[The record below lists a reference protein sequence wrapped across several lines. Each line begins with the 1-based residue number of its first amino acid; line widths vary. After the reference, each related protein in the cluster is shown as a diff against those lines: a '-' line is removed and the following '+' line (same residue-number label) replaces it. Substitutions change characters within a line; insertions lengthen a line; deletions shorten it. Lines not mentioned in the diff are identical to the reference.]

1 MSVASLLS
9 AALLAAPPPGG
20 GLPVFEADPP
30 PGRAAFEPEVAVCPV
45 APCKP
50 DAPARPGGSHP
61 SLGLRAHEVHH
72 APTFAPHPHRHH
84 RPHGGET
91 GPPYHYDRAF
101 RPPPL
106 GRLMHDTT
114 NAQICN
120 GEAQLAVLRRT
131 DFLAGTAELSPH
143 GLRRLAWIAGRLPVT
158 ADPVLIEP
166 PARWEPAGAVL
177 AEARRTRVAA
187 LLAAGPFPVPP
198 ERVVLAPDPAD
209 GLAATDAEL
218 VYRNLL
224 ILTGSGGKLRTRFD
238 VFGSAAQGATG
249 SAGQPP
255 TAAGAPR

>member
-9 AALLAAPPPGG
+9 AALLFAAPPGG
-20 GLPVFEADPP
+20 DLPVLEADPP
-30 PGRAAFEPEVAVCPV
+30 P
-45 APCKP
+45 
-50 DAPARPGGSHP
+50 APAPPSPPGRVTFESVPAPPVCGP
-61 SLGLRAHEVHH
+61 MIHE
-72 APTFAPHPHRHH
+72 AAGPFGPTFGPHPHRHH
-84 RPHGGET
+84 RPHGSEI

-106 GRLMHDTT
+106 GRLMHDAT

-120 GEAQLAVLRRT
+120 GESQLAVLRRT

-143 GLRRLAWIAGRLPVT
+143 GLRRLAFIAGRLPVT

-177 AEARRTRVAA
+177 AEARRARVAG
-187 LLAAGPFPVPP
+187 LLATGPFPVPP

-238 VFGSAAQGATG
+238 VFGSAAQQATG